1 MASQYITFLLVFAL
15 GLSMVVVVNNIFSG
29 LTDEM
34 RDSVTAPTVEDTLKS
49 IKKVIYSSYMMIK
62 NGMEGDRVS
71 VTITELPVMLANQ
84 YLYSI
89 SSHALGEQFYL
100 ELVVDK
106 RTSLFTVS
114 EALGLSSD
122 AGVSISV
129 SLSSAATT
137 HYLTATKTSSGV
149 EINVFD

>member
-49 IKKVIYSSYMMIK
+49 IKKVIFDSYMMVN
-62 NGMEGDRVS
+62 NGMEGDYVS
-71 VTITELPVMLANQ
+71 VSIPELPVMLANQ

-89 SSHALGEQFYL
+89 SSYTLGEQFYL

-106 RTSLFTVS
+106 RTSLFTVT

-122 AGVSISV
+122 AGVSLSV
-129 SLSSAATT
+129 SLSSASTT
-137 HYLTATKTSSGV
+137 HYLTAIKTSSGV